1 MHREENES
9 HKQAAARIVSKLG
22 LWELSDESLFP
33 VLAVVCMSRVIHN
46 FGCSPNPFALPQHL
60 KT

>member
-1 MHREENES
+1 
-9 HKQAAARIVSKLG
+9 